1 MEGATTTKGGRV
13 EVGIRDLRNN
23 LSRYLDD
30 VRDGAEVV
38 VTDRG
43 TPVARL
49 TGLGERRSMLQDL
62 IDQGLA
68 TPPKDPSGRLP
79 APIPGTGQIS
89 DLIAEQ
95 RR

>member
-1 MEGATTTKGGRV
+1 MESATTARGGRV
-13 EVGIRDLRNN
+13 EVGVRDLRNN

-30 VRDGAEVV
+30 VREGVEIV

-43 TPVARL
+43 KPFARL
-49 TGLGERRSMLQDL
+49 TGLDERRSKLQDL

-68 TPPKDPSGRLP
+68 RPPVDPSGRLP
-79 APIPGTGQIS
+79 APIRGTGPVS

>member
-1 MEGATTTKGGRV
+1 MESATTGKGGRV

-23 LSRYLDD
+23 LSRYLDE
-30 VRDGAEVV
+30 VREGAEVV

-43 TPVARL
+43 TPIARL
-49 TGLGERRSMLQDL
+49 TGLDERRSHLQDL

-68 TPPKDPSGRLP
+68 TPPKNPAAPLPS
-79 APIPGTGQIS
+79 PISGTGPVS

>member
-1 MEGATTTKGGRV
+1 VESATTARGGRV

-30 VRDGAEVV
+30 VREGGEVV

-43 TPVARL
+43 KPVARL
-49 TGLGERRSMLQDL
+49 TGLDERRSRLQDL

-68 TPPKDPSGRLP
+68 RPPRNPDAPLP
-79 APIPGTGQIS
+79 EPISGTGPVS

>member
-1 MEGATTTKGGRV
+1 MESATNAGRGRV

-23 LSRYLDD
+23 LSRYLDE
-30 VRDGAEVV
+30 VREGAEIV

-43 TPVARL
+43 KPVARL
-49 TGLGERRSMLQDL
+49 TGLDERRSRLQDL

-68 TPPKDPSGRLP
+68 TPPKNPAAPLP
-79 APIPGTGQIS
+79 VPISGTGPIS

>member
-1 MEGATTTKGGRV
+1 MESATTARGARV

-23 LSRYLDD
+23 LSRYLDE
-30 VRDGAEVV
+30 VREGAEVV

-43 TPVARL
+43 KPVARL
-49 TGLGERRSMLQDL
+49 TGLDERQTHLQDL
-62 IDQGLA
+62 IDRGLV
-68 TPPKDPSGRLP
+68 TPPKDPSRYLP
-79 APIPGTGQIS
+79 TPVRTSGPVS